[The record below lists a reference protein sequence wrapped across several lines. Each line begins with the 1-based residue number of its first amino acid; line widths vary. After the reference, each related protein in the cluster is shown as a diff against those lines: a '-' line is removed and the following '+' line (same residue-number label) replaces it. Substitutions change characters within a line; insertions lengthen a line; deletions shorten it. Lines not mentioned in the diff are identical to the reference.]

1 LWKTIR
7 TDRVRWVPVEE
18 PTAAENRLMTE
29 PDHNCD
35 DALSELYGYLDGELN
50 DVVVAKVEAHLQH
63 CSPCLEAFDFEAE
76 LRRVVS
82 TKCRDKMPD
91 EMRDKIFA
99 VIERLEA
106 GDQATPAGS

>member
-1 LWKTIR
+1 
-7 TDRVRWVPVEE
+7 
-18 PTAAENRLMTE
+18 MTQ

-91 EMRDKIFA
+91 EMRAKIFA

-106 GDQATPAGS
+106 GDQSTPAGG